1 MDSYSL
7 QPTSPVRTLFLRPYM
22 IDSSKMEEDR
32 NKMAESVLNLTLEI
46 LFQLTGE
53 DYTVVKKTS
62 SDGCQAPV
70 CDGWRRPNSPITGP
84 PLDPL
89 INEDSN
95 IQKILELTNKM
106 VELLTGEVPLRCQDV
121 TVYFSME
128 EWEYVGGHRD
138 LYKDV
143 MMEDHR
149 PLTSLGPHMI
159 DSSKMEKGKNK
170 MAESV
175 LHLTLEILF
184 QLTGEDYTVVKKTSS
199 DGCRAPVCDGWGRP
213 LSTFI
218 GPPPHRLIHENINV
232 QKILELTKKMTEL
245 LTGEVPIRCQDVTV
259 YFSMEEWEYVGGHR
273 DLYKDVMM
281 EDHRP
286 LTSPVPSSKR
296 RPPERCPRPLPPQDH
311 QLLCP
316 DEDLPNINA
325 TERDVRGDQRC
336 KEEIPAGGSAG
347 VEPPQR
353 CSSHPYS
360 QGRPEGDVLENE
372 QGENLIVIKV
382 EVKEEAE
389 EPDIRADQQYGL
401 MERNPPEKCPRRLYS
416 LDYPEE
422 KPSVPENQQLLYP
435 DEDLPNI
442 NTTERDVRGDQRRKE
457 EIPADNCT
465 RSSEG
470 YLISS
475 KDGGISLDTYE
486 EQVMIPDLPSTL
498 HSTDLPSDPLLQRM
512 SSDSSQPDKQE
523 KSHRKDV
530 QYQSTHTGEKPYSC
544 SVCAKSFPHKPQLV
558 RHERRHREKPY
569 SCSKCGKCF
578 TQKSELV
585 RHERVHTG
593 EKPYSCAECGK
604 CFTQKSY
611 LGIHERIH
619 TGEKPYSCS
628 ECGKCFT
635 QKSDLVRHE
644 RVHTGQ
650 KPYSCSVCGK
660 CFPYKS
666 KLATHE
672 RSHTGEKP
680 YSCAEC
686 GKGFP
691 YKSQL
696 FIHERSHTGEKPY
709 SCIQCG
715 KCFSQKSQLVRHERS
730 HTEKPYSCSECGKCF
745 TGKST
750 LGIHK
755 KIHTGEKPY
764 SCSECGK
771 CFTGKSTLGI
781 HKKIHT
787 GEKPY
792 SCSECGKCFTG
803 KSTLVIHQRSHTG
816 EKPYSCSE
824 CGKCFTQQAH
834 LVTHERVHTGEKP
847 YSCSECGKCFQVK
860 SNLVLHKKI
869 HTGEKPYSCSE
880 CGKCFTERAQL
891 VRHERVH
898 TGEKPYSCS
907 ECGKCFQVKSNLVLH
922 KKIHT
927 GEKLYSCSECGKC
940 FTQKSH
946 LVLHE
951 RTHTGEKPYS
961 CSECGKCFTGK
972 STLGIHKKIHT
983 GEKPYSCS
991 ECGKGFT
998 QKSYLVLHKKIHTG
1012 EKPYSCSEC
1021 GRGFI
1026 MKSHLVVHERIHTG
1040 EKPYSCPECGKCF
1053 THKSQLV
1060 IHERI
1065 HTGEKPFAC
1074 SECDKCFI
1082 HKPFLIAHERSHTGQ
1097 KPYSCSQCGK
1107 YFSNKSNLHRHERS
1121 HIGSVY

>member
-1 MDSYSL
+1 MPGAPSRPLLARLPNCHDRNTTSHQAHMKSPIQYNSVTVSVFPNFSAALQKQSTTFVEVKREFKSRNVPYSMAY
-7 QPTSPVRTLFLRPYM
+7 PSHLRIVAEGPYM
-22 IDSSKMEEDR
+22 IDSSEIEKDR
-32 NKMAESVLNLTLEI
+32 NKMGESVLNLTLEI

-53 DYTVVKKTS
+53 DYTVVKT
-62 SDGCQAPV
+62 
-70 CDGWRRPNSPITGP
+70 T
-84 PLDPL
+84 
-89 INEDSN
+89 
-95 IQKILELTNKM
+95 
-106 VELLTGEVPLRCQDV
+106 
-121 TVYFSME
+121 
-128 EWEYVGGHRD
+128 
-138 LYKDV
+138 
-143 MMEDHR
+143 
-149 PLTSLGPHMI
+149 
-159 DSSKMEKGKNK
+159 
-170 MAESV
+170 
-175 LHLTLEILF
+175 
-184 QLTGEDYTVVKKTSS
+184 S

-213 LSTFI
+213 LSPFM
-218 GPPPHRLIHENINV
+218 GPPPHPLIHENINV

-259 YFSMEEWEYVGGHR
+259 YFSMEEWEYIGGHR
-273 DLYKDVMM
+273 DLYKDAMM
-281 EDHRP
+281 EDYRP
-286 LTSPVPSSKR
+286 LTSAVPSSKR

-311 QLLCP
+311 QLLYP

-360 QGRPEGDVLENE
+360 QGRPEGDVLENQ

-401 MERNPPEKCPRRLYS
+401 MERNPPEKCPSHLYS

-442 NTTERDVRGDQRRKE
+442 NATERNVRGDQRRKE
-457 EIPADNCT
+457 ELPADNCT

-475 KDGGISLDTYE
+475 NGGGISQYMYE
-486 EQVMIPDLPSTL
+486 EQVIIPYIPSIL
-498 HSTDLPSDPLLQRM
+498 HCTDLPSDPLTQRL
-512 SSDSSQPDKQE
+512 SLDSSQPDKQE

-530 QYQSTHTGEKPYSC
+530 NYQRAPTGE
-544 SVCAKSFPHKPQLV
+544 
-558 RHERRHREKPY
+558 
-569 SCSKCGKCF
+569 
-578 TQKSELV
+578 
-585 RHERVHTG
+585 
-593 EKPYSCAECGK
+593 
-604 CFTQKSY
+604 
-611 LGIHERIH
+611 
-619 TGEKPYSCS
+619 
-628 ECGKCFT
+628 
-635 QKSDLVRHE
+635 
-644 RVHTGQ
+644 

-660 CFPYKS
+660 CFPFKS
-666 KLATHE
+666 KLVT
-672 RSHTGEKP
+672 
-680 YSCAEC
+680 
-686 GKGFP
+686 
-691 YKSQL
+691 
-696 FIHERSHTGEKPY
+696 HERSHTGEKPY

-715 KCFSQKSQLVRHERS
+715 KCFPHKSQLVRHERI
-730 HTEKPYSCSECGKCF
+730 HTEKPYSCSQCGKCF
-745 TGKST
+745 SQKSDLDIHERRHIGVKPYLCSKCGKSFP
-750 LGIHK
+750 HR
-755 KIHTGEKPY
+755 
-764 SCSECGK
+764 SD
-771 CFTGKSTLGI
+771 
-781 HKKIHT
+781 
-787 GEKPY
+787 
-792 SCSECGKCFTG
+792 
-803 KSTLVIHQRSHTG
+803 LVIHERSHTA

-834 LVTHERVHTGEKP
+834 
-847 YSCSECGKCFQVK
+847 
-860 SNLVLHKKI
+860 
-869 HTGEKPYSCSE
+869 
-880 CGKCFTERAQL
+880 L

-972 STLGIHKKIHT
+972 STLGKHKKIHTGEKPYSCSECGKSFTQKSYLVIHKKIHT

-991 ECGKGFT
+991 ECGK
-998 QKSYLVLHKKIHTG
+998 
-1012 EKPYSCSEC
+1012 C
-1021 GRGFI
+1021 FI
-1026 MKSHLVVHERIHTG
+1026 LKSHLVVHERIHTG

-1107 YFSNKSNLHRHERS
+1107 YFSNKSNLYRHERS